1 MATITSGISGQFE
14 SGLLESMHEF
24 RHDVFVRRLGWSLP
38 LIDQTERD
46 QYDHERTLYVT
57 ISDPAGRVTASARVL
72 PTTGRYMLPELFPQL
87 LGGREAPRDAGTWEL
102 SRFATN
108 VRDPGEGRMLTCSK
122 TSLGLFKTVLAFGR
136 EHDIERFL
144 FVTSIAVE
152 RLMLRHGF
160 DAHRIAKPA
169 LVGDSWCVALMLE
182 TAAAEQLA
190 AAALH

>member
-1 MATITSGISGQFE
+1 MTTITSGISSQFE

-46 QYDHERTLYVT
+46 QYDHEQTLYVT
-57 ISDPAGRVTASARVL
+57 ISDPAGRVTASARLL

-87 LGGREAPRDAGTWEL
+87 LGGRGAPRDAGIWEL
-102 SRFATN
+102 SRFATYM
-108 VRDPGEGRMLTCSK
+108 REGEGRMLTCSK
-122 TSLGLFKTVLAFGR
+122 TSLGLFKAVLAFGR

-144 FVTSIAVE
+144 FVTCIAVE

-160 DAHRIAKPA
+160 DANRIAKPA